1 MYCTSFLFFMSYQR
15 KVCGIFVF
23 CYFFLFCSLVGNE
36 NIKRLGFYT
45 LQVTTVF
52 SNFPALKQ
60 LSKIKNTRECCDPLE
75 FVISLSWRSEIY
87 IYISVIRD
95 LVVAMFLS
103 VSFDLFF
110 EYYKSYSSF
119 VMNLHDGCF
128 SKICGVHDVC
138 FSKWV
143 FLHTA
148 YKVREMKKYI

>member
-1 MYCTSFLFFMSYQR
+1 MSYQR

-87 IYISVIRD
+87 IYIYISVIRD

-148 YKVREMKKYI
+148 YKVREMKKCI

>member
-1 MYCTSFLFFMSYQR
+1 MSYQR

-75 FVISLSWRSEIY
+75 FVISLSWRSEVY
-87 IYISVIRD
+87 IYIRYKRPCRGYVPFR
-95 LVVAMFLS
+95 
-103 VSFDLFF
+103 LFRLIF
-110 EYYKSYSSF
+110 R
-119 VMNLHDGCF
+119 VLQ
-128 SKICGVHDVC
+128 V
-138 FSKWV
+138 
-143 FLHTA
+143 LQ
-148 YKVREMKKYI
+148 